1 MKNHV
6 DIVDGIRDVFLKMS
20 KGIVSNEDIRL
31 ITNKYKHIAQR
42 NR

>member
-31 ITNKYKHIAQR
+31 ITNK
-42 NR
+42 